1 MKLGYKLIDKLM
13 SNPTKMNLVALDK
26 VLRLGIPFNAPHGFT
41 IRSISADQ
49 VKVSLPNRK
58 LNHNHIGG
66 VHACA
71 MATVGEY
78 CAGLSLLSSFGI
90 SKYRLIMSELS
101 VVYTWQGRTDLEGVC
116 SPRQIDADAVR
127 TTLEEG
133 GTYSQTLETI
143 IQEVK
148 SGKEVARVKTT
159 WQLKPWNQVKT
170 QPASS

>member
-13 SNPTKMNLVALDK
+13 ENPTKMNLMALDK
-26 VLRLGIPFNAPHGFT
+26 ILRLGIPFNAPHGFA
-41 IRSISADQ
+41 IRILSPDQ

-78 CAGLSLLSSFGI
+78 CAGLSLLSRFGI

-101 VVYTWQGRTDLEGVC
+101 VTYTWQGRTDLEGIC
-116 SPRQIDADAVR
+116 SPQVIDEVAIRASLD
-127 TTLEEG
+127 EG
-133 GTYSQTLETI
+133 KTYSQPLETI

-148 SGKEVARVKTT
+148 TGKEVARVKTT
-159 WQLKPWNQVKT
+159 WQLKPWGTVKT
-170 QPASS
+170 QV

>member
-1 MKLGYKLIDKLM
+1 MNIGYKLIDKLM
-13 SNPTKMNLVALDK
+13 ENPTKINLIALDK

-41 IRSISADQ
+41 IRNISPDQ

-78 CAGLSLLSSFGI
+78 CAGLSLLASFGI
-90 SKYRLIMSELS
+90 SKHRLIMSELS
-101 VVYTWQGRTDLEGVC
+101 VTYTWQGRTDLEGIC
-116 SPRQIDADAVR
+116 SPAVIDKEAIKTA
-127 TTLEEG
+127 LEEG
-133 GTYSQTLETI
+133 KTYSQPLETI

-148 SGKEVARVKTT
+148 TGREVARVKTT
-159 WQLKPWNQVKT
+159 WQLKPWTKVNT
-170 QPASS
+170 PS